1 MKRTVGGCPVE
12 RTLHLIEGRWKVI
25 ILNQLFLGGT
35 LRFSELRRRID
46 SGGTGGRTGAVT
58 PKMLTQELRQMET
71 DGLLRRKVFAEVP
84 PKVEY
89 SLTTLGESLR
99 PVILAMADWSLRH
112 LPDCGDREDAV
123 SPRV

>member
-1 MKRTVGGCPVE
+1 VE

-46 SGGTGGRTGAVT
+46 SGGTGGRTGVVT

-71 DGLLRRKVFAEVP
+71 DGLLHRKVFAEVP

-99 PVILAMADWSLRH
+99 PVILAMADWSLRNP
-112 LPDCGDREDAV
+112 PDSGDREDKQK
-123 SPRV
+123 